1 VGCNGCCQRLTS
13 IGEPGRGGVAVATK
27 AGVAVVGV
35 AVASIAGGGDDAGAG
50 GSHTGESNDLK
61 SVQLINFKEQKP
73 RFNKYFEYSGN
84 HKTGCDNG

>member
-1 VGCNGCCQRLTS
+1 VGCNGCCQRLAG
-13 IGEPGRGGVAVATK
+13 IGKPGRSGVAVATK

-61 SVQLINFKEQKP
+61 SVQLINFKEQK
-73 RFNKYFEYSGN
+73 
-84 HKTGCDNG
+84 TGF